1 MGEVDRGLHRYGAVR
16 LGQLELQF
24 KITLRNVNLSYIV
37 EQALLTLNSCP
48 MFTFNERDLHRMPT
62 PLRTH
67 LPIKGYIAASNILD
81 EDSGRDNEAD
91 IALLRLPAP
100 SLRGTFA
107 KAYSLLTKLTA
118 QIGWDELLR
127 TRSTVFVMEE
137 EYRKHKAHASV
148 DGDMTPRVAD
158 DNASVKGMRS
168 PRPMMHINTN
178 LGSANDD
185 DQLEVPQTPIPT
197 IKISSESDHEREHAA
212 LKKMGISAN
221 GAPDSV
227 PSPVPEEREEDVQK
241 SLASDIPAGPE
252 ITKPEQIQ
260 PAAEDRKASDSTGEA
275 ASAADVGPTD
285 QEDTGSSFNNK
296 RLCERWLD
304 NLFMSLYE
312 VSWVPY
318 PRTGLEFAELL
329 GLALQDLRVYTIW
342 RAEISHFK
350 TQHMSYRKT
359 GTEVSLPEG
368 CCLTEIK
375 LNRSTPIVGDLGRA
389 SAEIASQGGS

>member
-1 MGEVDRGLHRYGAVR
+1 M
-16 LGQLELQF
+16 
-24 KITLRNVNLSYIV
+24 
-37 EQALLTLNSCP
+37 TLNSCP

-67 LPIKGYIAASNILD
+67 LPIKGFIAASNILD

-148 DGDMTPRVAD
+148 DGDMTPRAPEMAED
-158 DNASVKGMRS
+158 DASTKGVRS
-168 PRPMMHINTN
+168 PRPMMHINTD
-178 LGSANDD
+178 LAGSNREGE
-185 DQLEVPQTPIPT
+185 QLDVPQTPIPT

-212 LKKMGISAN
+212 LKKMGIQAN
-221 GAPDSV
+221 GTPDAV
-227 PSPVPEEREEDVQK
+227 PSPVPEEGEEEDVQR
-241 SLASDIPAGPE
+241 SVAAELQAAAE
-252 ITKPEQIQ
+252 ITKPEHIQ
-260 PAAEDRKASDSTGEA
+260 PADEDRKASEIDGVDNGNNTVDGAIDSP
-275 ASAADVGPTD
+275 DQTD
-285 QEDTGSSFNNK
+285 GGSSFNNK

-312 VSWVPY
+312 VGPISFEMMLLSADPL
-318 PRTGLEFAELL
+318 PRSGSACVYH
-329 GLALQDLRVYTIW
+329 LASGDFSFQDAAHVIPQDRYRGGSRVEQVSFED
-342 RAEISHFK
+342 RAEHSYCSSGKFWENWPSDCITRKRQKMLSSAVLTPGSH
-350 TQHMSYRKT
+350 QR
-359 GTEVSLPEG
+359 
-368 CCLTEIK
+368 
-375 LNRSTPIVGDLGRA
+375 R
-389 SAEIASQGGS
+389 GSNF

>member
-1 MGEVDRGLHRYGAVR
+1 
-16 LGQLELQF
+16 
-24 KITLRNVNLSYIV
+24 
-37 EQALLTLNSCP
+37 

-67 LPIKGYIAASNILD
+67 LPIKGFIAASNILD

-148 DGDMTPRVAD
+148 DGDMTPRAGD
-158 DNASVKGMRS
+158 MAEDNASTRGVRS
-168 PRPMMHINTN
+168 PRPMMHINTD
-178 LGSANDD
+178 LAGSSRTNDE
-185 DQLEVPQTPIPT
+185 QLEVPQTPIPT

-212 LKKMGISAN
+212 LKKMGIQAN
-221 GAPDSV
+221 GGPDTV

-241 SLASDIPAGPE
+241 SMDPDFQAASE
-252 ITKPEQIQ
+252 ITKPELAQ
-260 PAAEDRKASDSTGEA
+260 PVDEDRKASEANEVANGDSAPGENA
-275 ASAADVGPTD
+275 GSPD
-285 QEDTGSSFNNK
+285 QQDSGSSFNNK

-312 VSWVPY
+312 VCM
-318 PRTGLEFAELL
+318 E
-329 GLALQDLRVYTIW
+329 IW
-342 RAEISHFK
+342 SVLHI
-350 TQHMSYRKT
+350 
-359 GTEVSLPEG
+359 
-368 CCLTEIK
+368 
-375 LNRSTPIVGDLGRA
+375 
-389 SAEIASQGGS
+389 

>member
-1 MGEVDRGLHRYGAVR
+1 
-16 LGQLELQF
+16 
-24 KITLRNVNLSYIV
+24 
-37 EQALLTLNSCP
+37 

-67 LPIKGYIAASNILD
+67 LPIKAYIAASNILD

-148 DGDMTPRVAD
+148 DGDDTPRPNDFAD
-158 DNASVKGMRS
+158 DNASMKGMRS

-178 LGSANDD
+178 LAGATGE
-185 DQLEVPQTPIPT
+185 DQLDVPQTPIPT

-221 GAPDSV
+221 GAPDNI

-241 SLASDIPAGPE
+241 SLATEISTGSE
-252 ITKPEQIQ
+252 ITKPEQVQ
-260 PAAEDRKASDSTGEA
+260 PAAEDRKASDTTGEA
-275 ASAADVGPTD
+275 ANATDVGVTEP
-285 QEDTGSSFNNK
+285 EDTGSSFNNK

-312 VSWVPY
+312 VSRSAGTQAGHESCTDHATSWRV
-318 PRTGLEFAELL
+318 
-329 GLALQDLRVYTIW
+329 LQDLRVYTIW

-359 GTEVSLPEG
+359 GTEVS
-368 CCLTEIK
+368 
-375 LNRSTPIVGDLGRA
+375 RSKTLSNCDSRSHP
-389 SAEIASQGGS
+389 S

>member
-1 MGEVDRGLHRYGAVR
+1 MGEADGSLYRYGHVR
-16 LGQLELQF
+16 LGKCTRVWTSALSVNAELDPVG
-24 KITLRNVNLSYIV
+24 LH
-37 EQALLTLNSCP
+37 QALLTLNSCP

-67 LPIKGYIAASNILD
+67 LPIKGFIAASNILD

-148 DGDMTPRVAD
+148 DGDMTPRANDMVE
-158 DNASVKGMRS
+158 DNASTRGVRS
-168 PRPMMHINTN
+168 PRPMMHINTDLAGPSRDGRN
-178 LGSANDD
+178 NADE
-185 DQLEVPQTPIPT
+185 QLDVPQTPIPT

-212 LKKMGISAN
+212 LKKMGIHAN
-221 GAPDSV
+221 GGPDTV
-227 PSPVPEEREEDVQK
+227 PSPVPEEKEEEMQRSMDPELQA
-241 SLASDIPAGPE
+241 ASE
-252 ITKPEQIQ
+252 ITKPEQVQ
-260 PAAEDRKASDSTGEA
+260 PADEDRKASEAGENPNGDNA
-275 ASAADVGPTD
+275 AGEVTSSPD
-285 QEDTGSSFNNK
+285 QQDGGSSFNNK

-312 VSWVPY
+312 VCPSIERLIDV
-318 PRTGLEFAELL
+318 T
-329 GLALQDLRVYTIW
+329 
-342 RAEISHFK
+342 
-350 TQHMSYRKT
+350 
-359 GTEVSLPEG
+359 
-368 CCLTEIK
+368 C
-375 LNRSTPIVGDLGRA
+375 
-389 SAEIASQGGS
+389 

>member
-1 MGEVDRGLHRYGAVR
+1 
-16 LGQLELQF
+16 
-24 KITLRNVNLSYIV
+24 
-37 EQALLTLNSCP
+37 

-67 LPIKGYIAASNILD
+67 LPIKGFIAASNILD

-148 DGDMTPRVAD
+148 DGDMTPRVSDMAE
-158 DNASVKGMRS
+158 DNASTRGVRS
-168 PRPMMHINTN
+168 PRPMMHINTD
-178 LGSANDD
+178 LAEPSRDGRTNDE
-185 DQLEVPQTPIPT
+185 QLDVPQTPIPT

-212 LKKMGISAN
+212 LRKMGIQAN
-221 GAPDSV
+221 GGSDTL

-241 SLASDIPAGPE
+241 SMDPELQAASE

-260 PAAEDRKASDSTGEA
+260 PADEDRKASETNEVANGE
-275 ASAADVGPTD
+275 SAPGGSVGSPD
-285 QEDTGSSFNNK
+285 QQDNGSSFNNK

-312 VSWVPY
+312 VCQEPLGWM
-318 PRTGLEFAELL
+318 GL
-329 GLALQDLRVYTIW
+329 
-342 RAEISHFK
+342 
-350 TQHMSYRKT
+350 
-359 GTEVSLPEG
+359 
-368 CCLTEIK
+368 C
-375 LNRSTPIVGDLGRA
+375 
-389 SAEIASQGGS
+389 